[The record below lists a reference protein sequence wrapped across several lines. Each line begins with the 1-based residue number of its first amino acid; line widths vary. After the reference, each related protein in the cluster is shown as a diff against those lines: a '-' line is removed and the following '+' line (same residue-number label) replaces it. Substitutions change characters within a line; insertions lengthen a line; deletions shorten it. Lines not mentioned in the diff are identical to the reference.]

1 MSSNYNPQSIEK
13 DIQDKWDKQNKY
25 VTRVDEKILLS
36 INVSIPIWKTSHGA
50 CKTTPL
56 EM

>member
-25 VTRVDEKILLS
+25 VTRVDERKKYYCLLLS
-36 INVSIPIWKTSHGA
+36 WK
-50 CKTTPL
+50 
-56 EM
+56 